1 MIPAMDL
8 KRQYGQ
14 IKKELAAAINR
25 VFKRSNY
32 VLGEQVKALEQEF
45 AGYLGVKYAVG
56 VNSGTDALFLAL
68 KACGI
73 KKNDEVI
80 TCAFGYIAS
89 VLGISYCGAKPVLVD
104 VNERDFNI
112 DVTKIEKAI
121 TSKTKAILP
130 VHLYG
135 QMCDMAPLMRL
146 ARKYHLKVIEDCAQA
161 HGASLR
167 LDIATAGK
175 LNLPDEASGVV
186 RMAGTIGDVGCYSF
200 YPTKNLGAY
209 GDGGMLVTNN
219 KQIYQQLLLL
229 RDYGRRD
236 RYEFAIKGYNSRL
249 DEIQAAMLRVKLK
262 HLKQWNEQR
271 QQVAALYGE
280 KIKHND
286 LILPLTSAGRNHVYH
301 LFVIRTSRRKQLQEY
316 LQKQKIGTAIH
327 YPIPIHLQE
336 AYRDL
341 LYKKGAFPVAEKI
354 SQEVL
359 SLPMFPELK
368 NNELNAVC
376 QKLNHFK

>member
-1 MIPAMDL
+1 MDL
-8 KRQYGQ
+8 SRQYRQ
-14 IKKELAAAINR
+14 IKKELDAAVSR

-32 VLGEQVKALEQEF
+32 VLGEEVRSLEQEF
-45 AGYLGVKYAVG
+45 AKYLGVKYAVG

-73 KKNDEVI
+73 KENDEVI

-104 VNERDFNI
+104 VNVRDFNI

-121 TSKTKAILP
+121 TGRTKAILP

-135 QMCDMAPLMRL
+135 QMCEMVPLMRL
-146 ARKYHLKVIEDCAQA
+146 ARKYDLKVIEDCAQA
-161 HGASLR
+161 HGAKQLM
-167 LDIATAGK
+167 AHGTW
-175 LNLPDEASGVV
+175 

-219 KQIYQQLLLL
+219 KQVYKQLLLL
-229 RDYGRRD
+229 RDYGRKG

-249 DEIQAAMLRVKLK
+249 DEIQAAILQVKLK
-262 HLKQWNEQR
+262 YLTQWNKQR
-271 QQVAALYGE
+271 QQIAAFYNKNVKQENLF
-280 KIKHND
+280 
-286 LILPLTSAGRNHVYH
+286 LPLTSSGRNHVYH
-301 LFVIRTSRRKQLQEY
+301 LFVARTAKRKKLQEY
-316 LQKQKIGTAIH
+316 LQKQGVGTAIH

-341 LYKKGAFPVAEKI
+341 KYKKGSFPVAEQV
-354 SQEVL
+354 SREVF

-368 NNELNAVC
+368 GSEVEYISEIINR
-376 QKLNHFK
+376 FR